1 MVNTHTHYFLLPSTL
16 PITTTAIKQQY
27 FCPRVVWCRCKCL
40 WLLIIACT
48 HSFIWIEILALILKN
63 SVGLE
68 PLRSTKLNI
77 MNLSFINT
85 LGWAYWLQ
93 PRPPHMNWLC
103 GIIQPVACCCCLLSA
118 NSLQIRI
125 LHSAI
130 NHWDRLR
137 CILLVE
143 VQRIG
148 HSVFSLRFQNKWK
161 VTDNVWTVFR

>member
-1 MVNTHTHYFLLPSTL
+1 MLVIIVDYCLHPL
-16 PITTTAIKQQY
+16 QY
-27 FCPRVVWCRCKCL
+27 
-40 WLLIIACT
+40 
-48 HSFIWIEILALILKN
+48 FIWIEILALILKN

-85 LGWAYWLQ
+85 LGWAYWVQ

-103 GIIQPVACCCCLLSA
+103 GIIQPVAACCCCCLLSA

-137 CILLVE
+137 CILLAE

-161 VTDNVWTVFR
+161 VTDNVWTVFKDRKYLLQV